1 MKRINLKNADLKK
14 LGQTLLSYS
23 RANLHRPYVRIALA
37 CSLLLLAYASSS
49 LYHNGLFSSNANKK
63 NDLSGGPDDFKGEGQ
78 ITTTITRAIVTDVP
92 VSIDAVGTVQAL
104 NTVTIR
110 TQVDG
115 RLLRLVF
122 SEGQD
127 VHKDDILAEIDP
139 ALYLAQYEQAAAK
152 KAQEEA
158 NLANARIDLTRYEKL
173 IAAKYASH
181 QQYSTQKALVQ
192 QLEAQVRADQAALDS
207 AKTTLDYATIRSPI
221 DGRAGIRLVDVGNL
235 IKTTDQNGIVVV
247 TQLKPIFVMF
257 TLPQQS
263 LLSVQKAQKVG
274 IASVLAL
281 GADNASPIAQGE
293 LAVID
298 NQIDQLTGTVRL
310 KAQFANTD
318 LSLWPGQFINVRL
331 MLDTIKD
338 AIVTPSP
345 AVQRGPNGA
354 FVYVLGEDGRAHMRS
369 VTTGRQDESQVVITS
384 GLNAG
389 EVVIASGFSRLSD
402 GAKVRVMN
410 NESIENGEKSGGSV
424 KKSFENKSEIPPK
437 NPNKGSPKQEA
448 VPKQ

>member
-1 MKRINLKNADLKK
+1 MKLLNLKNAGLEIGQK
-14 LGQTLLSYS
+14 LLVYS
-23 RANLHRPYVRIALA
+23 RTNLHRPSVRIGLA
-37 CSLLLLAYASSS
+37 CGLLLLAYIGSS
-49 LYHNGLFSSNANKK
+49 LYHSGSFSSGSNKK
-63 NDLSGGPDDFKGEGQ
+63 NDLAGGTADVKGEGP
-78 ITTTITRAIVTDVP
+78 ITTTVTRALVADVP

-115 RLLRLVF
+115 RLLRLAF

-139 ALYLAQYEQAAAK
+139 ALYLAQYEQAVAK
-152 KAQEEA
+152 KAQDEA
-158 NLANARIDLTRYEKL
+158 NLANARIDLARYEKL

-235 IKTTDQNGIVVV
+235 LKTTDQNGIVVV

-263 LLSVQKAQKVG
+263 LLSVQKAQKAG

-281 GADNASPIAQGE
+281 GSDNASPIAQGE

-310 KAQFANTD
+310 KAQFENTD

-331 MLDTIKD
+331 MLDTLKD

-345 AVQRGPNGA
+345 AVQRGPNGS

-384 GLNAG
+384 GLTAG

-402 GAKVRVMN
+402 GSKVRVMN
-410 NESIENGEKSGGSV
+410 AESIDSGDKSGGAA
-424 KKSFENKSEIPPK
+424 KKSLENKNDIPLK
-437 NPNKGSPKQEA
+437 KSSQGNPKQEA
-448 VPKQ
+448 MPK

>member
-1 MKRINLKNADLKK
+1 
-14 LGQTLLSYS
+14 
-23 RANLHRPYVRIALA
+23 
-37 CSLLLLAYASSS
+37 
-49 LYHNGLFSSNANKK
+49 
-63 NDLSGGPDDFKGEGQ
+63 
-78 ITTTITRAIVTDVP
+78 
-92 VSIDAVGTVQAL
+92 
-104 NTVTIR
+104 
-110 TQVDG
+110 
-115 RLLRLVF
+115 
-122 SEGQD
+122 
-127 VHKDDILAEIDP
+127 
-139 ALYLAQYEQAAAK
+139 
-152 KAQEEA
+152 
-158 NLANARIDLTRYEKL
+158 
-173 IAAKYASH
+173 
-181 QQYSTQKALVQ
+181 
-192 QLEAQVRADQAALDS
+192 
-207 AKTTLDYATIRSPI
+207 
-221 DGRAGIRLVDVGNL
+221 
-235 IKTTDQNGIVVV
+235 
-247 TQLKPIFVMF
+247 MF

-263 LLSVQKAQKVG
+263 LLSVQKAQKAG

-281 GADNASPIAQGE
+281 GTDNASPIAQGE

-437 NPNKGSPKQEA
+437 NPSKGSPKQEA
-448 VPKQ
+448 APKQ